1 MKPQEFINAVK
12 SGEMDE
18 KLRTVY
24 VLDSEVEKQK
34 PRYISLLE
42 EFIKLFGDD
51 RDVIITSAPG
61 RTEVCGNHTD
71 HNNGKVMAASIN
83 LDAIAVCAKSS
94 DNRIRVKSQG
104 HAMNEVN
111 ITKLLPDEAEFGRS
125 TAMVRG
131 VVAKIKDLGFE
142 IGGFDAVTTSDVM
155 GGSGLSSSAAFEV
168 LLGTTVS
175 YLFND
180 GKISAV
186 DIAKVAQYSENVF
199 FGKPCGL
206 LDQMA
211 SSVGTFVSIDFES
224 TEKPVIKKVDYD
236 FSTSG
241 HSLCIVDT
249 GGNHSDLTDDY
260 AAVRAEMESVAAAM
274 GKNVLREISF
284 EDFKK
289 ALPEIKDKV
298 NDRAIIRAF
307 HFYNENIRV
316 VKAVSALESGD
327 FDAFKQIIIDSG
339 HSSYMYNQNVFTPVN
354 PTEQKLSVALCMSED
369 ILKGKG
375 AWRVHGGGFAGTIQA
390 FVPNDILD
398 EYKTAMESVFG
409 EGNCHVLII
418 RPVGGT
424 QVMYLCNCIKERN
437 MKNELCF
444 F

>member
-1 MKPQEFINAVK
+1 MRPQEYINAINNG
-12 SGEMDE
+12 SMDE
-18 KLRTVY
+18 KLKAVY
-24 VLDSEVEKQK
+24 VLDSEVLKQRN
-34 PRYISLLE
+34 RYIELLE
-42 EFIKLFGDD
+42 EFVKLFGAD

-71 HNNGKVMAASIN
+71 HNNGKVLAASIN
-83 LDAIAVCAKSS
+83 LDAVAVCAKSEEP
-94 DNRIRVKSQG
+94 RIRVKSAG

-111 ITKLLPDEAEFGRS
+111 ITKLLPDESEFGRS

-131 VVAKIKDLGFE
+131 VVAKIKDMGYE

-224 TEKPVIKKVDYD
+224 TEKPVIKKVDFD
-236 FSTSG
+236 FSNSG

-260 AAVRAEMESVAAAM
+260 AAVRSEMESVAEAM
-274 GKNVLREISF
+274 GKSVLREISY

-289 ALPEIKDKV
+289 ALPELKDKV
-298 NDRAIIRAF
+298 NDRAIIRAY

-316 VKAVSALESGD
+316 DKAVSALENND
-327 FDAFKQIIIDSG
+327 FEAFKKIIIESG
-339 HSSYMYNQNVFTPVN
+339 NSSYMYNQNVFTPN
-354 PTEQKLSVALCMSED
+354 QPLEQKLSVALCMSHD
-369 ILKGKG
+369 ILDGKG
-375 AWRVHGGGFAGTIQA
+375 AFRVHGGGFAGTIQA
-390 FVPNDILD
+390 FVPNDILA
-398 EYKTAMESVFG
+398 EYKTAMEGVFG
-409 EGNCHVLII
+409 EGSCHVLII

-424 QVMYLCNCIKERN
+424 RVM
-437 MKNELCF
+437 
-444 F
+444 

>member
-224 TEKPVIKKVDYD
+224 TEKLVIKKVDYD

-316 VKAVSALESGD
+316 ETAVSALESGD

-424 QVMYLCNCIKERN
+424 RVM
-437 MKNELCF
+437 
-444 F
+444 

>member
-111 ITKLLPDEAEFGRS
+111 ITKLLPDEAEFGHS

-131 VVAKIKDLGFE
+131 VVAKIKNLGFE

-316 VKAVSALESGD
+316 EKAVSALESGD
-327 FDAFKQIIIDSG
+327 FDVFKQIIIDSG
-339 HSSYMYNQNVFTPVN
+339 HSSYMYNQNVFAPSN

-424 QVMYLCNCIKERN
+424 RVM
-437 MKNELCF
+437 
-444 F
+444 